1 MPRSDARVRGF
12 MLVGEACLLMPLFA
26 VALRLAP
33 GTVLRRARH
42 RSTPESGDRRELAA
56 DVAVAVQRAGTYL
69 PARVTTCL
77 PRACAAHVM
86 LTRRGAASHLQIGV
100 LKTPTGAVTA
110 HAWVDAAGVEIGLD
124 SASPPFVRLPVS

>member
-77 PRACAAHVM
+77 PRAC
-86 LTRRGAASHLQIGV
+86 GAASHLQIGV